1 MKKLLAGLLVF
12 CLVLSPQI
20 VAAAAGQEVTP
31 LIVLQ
36 GYSGP
41 RLDDAQTGEQV
52 WGLDF
57 DAVGERILDAIPE
70 ILGTAGRT
78 FTGDTTALVDVL
90 GGILQETLEPV
101 LCNPDGTSKYDL
113 VPHIQTAE
121 QARVSTLRANGEES
135 LIAEKELVAMFEAQ
149 IGSENVFIFNF
160 DWRKGQI
167 AYADAID
174 NFIGQV
180 KALTGAKQVD
190 IFGLSHGGQ
199 CGASYLYQYGWKGDV
214 RKAMLDSPAIGG
226 TSLVGDLLLGKP
238 LDIDYATILQF
249 VELGLGT
256 EDEFEGL
263 LRYIGFNNLNAVV
276 SDLCERYVV
285 DIIQNIP
292 SIWDFCPL
300 DVYEEAKAKRL
311 DPVENAELIAQSDDF
326 HYGILQNIR
335 EGLARTQNTGTKIAI
350 VTKYGFE
357 NVTGSNVNSDYII
370 DTTLSSGAKC
380 TPFDAIFPEN
390 YTQSGKSCTDKG
402 HLHISPERNID
413 ASYAYLPDNTWFVK
427 GQFHGMY
434 VFDPYTVSLLQTFYF
449 TDTLENIFS
458 DPEFPQFNATHNPV
472 DSLFVRFDAT
482 SPGYHS
488 GSDGTVL
495 FYNLSEQYEIA
506 IRRVEVIG
514 APFSVSTRFTER
526 IAPGESGGVTL
537 SAHDISDCEKPF
549 TLRVTYTLFN
559 PQLLLKTEDFVF
571 TPLTSADTEQFPYL
585 LLSTPETPNK
595 SIQTPAAATTEEPET
610 TTPSNDAQDA
620 ADVSDTPKT
629 AANIPGTGGT
639 KLWSVLLWSIPVTA
653 TVAFVS
659 PALRSRKRRDNK

>member
-1 MKKLLAGLLVF
+1 MKKLKQVLACVLALCLLAIPPVT
-12 CLVLSPQI
+12 
-20 VAAAAGQEVTP
+20 AAAENTATP

-41 RLDDAQTGEQV
+41 RLDDAATGEQV

-57 DAVGERILDAIPE
+57 DAVGQRILDALPD
-70 ILGTAGRT
+70 ILGTAGET
-78 FTGDTTALVDVL
+78 FTGDTTALVDIL
-90 GGILQETLEPV
+90 GGIVQETLEPV

-113 VPHIQTAE
+113 VPHIQTAQ
-121 QARVSTLRANGEES
+121 QARVSTLRANGEEG
-135 LIAEKELVAMFEAQ
+135 LIAEKELVAMFEER

-160 DWRKGQI
+160 DWRKGQM

-174 NFIGQV
+174 DFIGQV
-180 KALTGAKQVD
+180 KALTGAQQVD
-190 IFGLSHGGQ
+190 LFGLSHGGQ

-226 TSLVGDLLLGKP
+226 TSLVGDLLLGNP

-256 EDEFEGL
+256 ESEFEGL
-263 LRYIGFNNLNAVV
+263 LRYIGFENLNAVV
-276 SDLCERYVV
+276 ADLCERYVV

-300 DVYEEAKAKRL
+300 SVYEEAKAKRL
-311 DPVENAELIAQSDDF
+311 DPLANAQLIEQSDAF
-326 HYGILQNIR
+326 HYGILQNMR
-335 EGLARTQNTGTKIAI
+335 AGLERAQNAGTEIAI

-357 NVTGSNVNSDYII
+357 NVTGSNINSDYII
-370 DTTLSSGAKC
+370 DTALSSGAYC
-380 TPFDAIFPEN
+380 APFDESFSDA
-390 YTQSGKSCTDKG
+390 YTQSGTACTNSG

-413 ASYAYLPDNTWFVK
+413 ATYAYLPDNTWFVR

-434 VFDPYTVSLLQTFYF
+434 VFDPYTVSLVQAFYF
-449 TDTLENIFS
+449 TDTLKNVFS
-458 DPEFPQFNATHNPV
+458 DPNFPQFNATHNPV

-488 GSDGTVL
+488 GADGNLL

-506 IRRVEVIG
+506 VRHVEVIG
-514 APFSVSTRFTER
+514 APFDVQTRIAQR
-526 IAPGESGGVTL
+526 IAPGESGGVTI
-537 SAHDISDCEKPF
+537 SAHDLAACEKPF

-571 TPLTSADTEQFPYL
+571 TPLTDGEARQFAYLIADTPQ
-585 LLSTPETPNK
+585 TPDI
-595 SIQTPAAATTEEPET
+595 SIQAQDRNATDEPET
-610 TTPSNDAQDA
+610 TAPATEPSTSAGSTP
-620 ADVSDTPKT
+620 ADSAED
-629 AANIPGTGGT
+629 IPGTGG
-639 KLWSVLLWSIPVTA
+639 VERFAMLLWVIPVA
-653 TVAFVS
+653 GAVAVVT
-659 PALRSRKRRDNK
+659 PAARSRKRR

>member
-1 MKKLLAGLLVF
+1 MKKLKQVLACVLALCLLAIPPVT
-12 CLVLSPQI
+12 
-20 VAAAAGQEVTP
+20 AAAENTATP

-41 RLDDAQTGEQV
+41 RLDDAATGEQV

-57 DAVGERILDAIPE
+57 DAVGQRILDALPD
-70 ILGTAGRT
+70 ILGTAGET
-78 FTGDTTALVDVL
+78 FTGDTTALVDIL
-90 GGILQETLEPV
+90 GGIVQETLEPV

-113 VPHIQTAE
+113 VPHIQTAQ
-121 QARVSTLRANGEES
+121 QARVSTLRANGEEG
-135 LIAEKELVAMFEAQ
+135 LIAEKELVAMFEER

-160 DWRKGQI
+160 DWRKGQM

-174 NFIGQV
+174 DFIGQV
-180 KALTGAKQVD
+180 KALTGAQQVD
-190 IFGLSHGGQ
+190 LFGLSHGGQ

-226 TSLVGDLLLGKP
+226 TSLVGDLLLGNP

-256 EDEFEGL
+256 ESEFEGL
-263 LRYIGFNNLNAVV
+263 LRYIGFENLNAVV
-276 SDLCERYVV
+276 ADLCERYVV

-300 DVYEEAKAKRL
+300 SVYEEAKAKRL
-311 DPVENAELIAQSDDF
+311 DPLANAQLIEQSDAF
-326 HYGILQNIR
+326 HYGILQNMR
-335 EGLARTQNTGTKIAI
+335 AGLERAQNAGTEIAI

-357 NVTGSNVNSDYII
+357 NVTGSNINSDYII
-370 DTTLSSGAKC
+370 DTALSSGAYC
-380 TPFDAIFPEN
+380 APFDESFSDA
-390 YTQSGKSCTDKG
+390 YTQSGTACTNSG

-413 ASYAYLPDNTWFVK
+413 ATYAYLPDNTWFVR

-434 VFDPYTVSLLQTFYF
+434 VFDPYTVSLVQAFYF
-449 TDTLENIFS
+449 TDTLKNVFS
-458 DPEFPQFNATHNPV
+458 DPNFPQFNATHNPV

-488 GSDGTVL
+488 GADGNLL

-506 IRRVEVIG
+506 VRHVEVIG
-514 APFSVSTRFTER
+514 APFDVQTRIAQR
-526 IAPGESGGVTL
+526 IAPGESGGVTI
-537 SAHDISDCEKPF
+537 SAHDLAACEKPF

-571 TPLTSADTEQFPYL
+571 TPLTDGEARQFAYLIADTPQ
-585 LLSTPETPNK
+585 TPDI
-595 SIQTPAAATTEEPET
+595 SIQAQDRHATDEPET
-610 TTPSNDAQDA
+610 TAPATEPSTSAGSTP
-620 ADVSDTPKT
+620 ADSAED
-629 AANIPGTGGT
+629 IPGTGG
-639 KLWSVLLWSIPVTA
+639 VERFAMLLWVIPVA
-653 TVAFVS
+653 GAVAVVT
-659 PALRSRKRRDNK
+659 PAARSRKRR

>member
-1 MKKLLAGLLVF
+1 MKKVKRVLACVLAICLLGMPSVT
-12 CLVLSPQI
+12 
-20 VAAAAGQEVTP
+20 AAAANTTTP

-41 RLDDAQTGEQV
+41 RLDDATTGEQV

-57 DAVGERILDAIPE
+57 DAVGQRILDALPD
-70 ILGTAGRT
+70 ILGTTGDT

-90 GGILQETLEPV
+90 GGIVQETLEPV

-113 VPHIQTAE
+113 VPHIQTAQ
-121 QARVSTLRANGEES
+121 QACVCTLRMNGEEA
-135 LIAEKELVAMFEAQ
+135 LIAEKELVAMFEEC
-149 IGSENVFIFNF
+149 IGSNNVFIFNF
-160 DWRKGQI
+160 DWRKGQM

-174 NFIGQV
+174 DFIGQV

-190 IFGLSHGGQ
+190 LFGLSHGGQ

-226 TSLVGDLLLGKP
+226 TSLVGDLLLGNP
-238 LDIDYATILQF
+238 IDIDYATILQF

-256 EDEFEGL
+256 ESEFEGL
-263 LRYIGFNNLNAVV
+263 LRYIGFENLNAVV
-276 SDLCERYVV
+276 ADLFERYVV
-285 DIIQNIP
+285 DILQNIP

-311 DPVENAELIAQSDDF
+311 DTTVNAELIKQSDAF
-326 HYGILQNIR
+326 HYGILQNMR
-335 EGLARTQNTGTKIAI
+335 AGLERAQNAGTEIAI

-357 NVTGSNVNSDYII
+357 NVTGSNINSDYII
-370 DTTLSSGAKC
+370 DTALSSGAYC
-380 TPFDAIFPEN
+380 TPFDETFSDS
-390 YTQSGKSCTDKG
+390 YTQSGDACTNSG

-413 ASYAYLPDNTWFVK
+413 ASSAYLPDNTWFVK

-434 VFDPYTVSLLQTFYF
+434 VFDPYTVSLVQAFYF
-449 TDTLENIFS
+449 TDTLKDVFS
-458 DPEFPQFNATHNPV
+458 DPNFPQFNATHNPV

-488 GSDGTVL
+488 GADGNLL

-506 IRRVEVIG
+506 VRHVEVIG
-514 APFSVSTRFTER
+514 APFEVETRITQR
-526 IAPGESGGVTL
+526 IAAGASGGVTI
-537 SAHDISDCEKPF
+537 SAHDLAACEKPF

-571 TPLTSADTEQFPYL
+571 TPLTDGEARQFAYLIADTPQ
-585 LLSTPETPNK
+585 TPDI
-595 SIQTPAAATTEEPET
+595 SIQSPNRGTTTDEPET
-610 TTPSNDAQDA
+610 TAPAAEPSTNAGNTQAEA
-620 ADVSDTPKT
+620 AED
-629 AANIPGTGGT
+629 IPGTGGT
-639 KLWSVLLWSIPVTA
+639 KLWSLLLWAIPVA
-653 TVAFVS
+653 GAAAVVS
-659 PALRSRKRRDNK
+659 PAVRRRKHR

>member
-1 MKKLLAGLLVF
+1 MKKLKQVLA
-12 CLVLSPQI
+12 CVL
-20 VAAAAGQEVTP
+20 A

-41 RLDDAQTGEQV
+41 RLDDAATGEQV

-57 DAVGERILDAIPE
+57 DAVGQRILDALPD
-70 ILGTAGRT
+70 ILGTAGET
-78 FTGDTTALVDVL
+78 FTGDTTALVDIL
-90 GGILQETLEPV
+90 GGIVQETLEPV

-113 VPHIQTAE
+113 VPHIQTAQ
-121 QARVSTLRANGEES
+121 QARVSTLRANVEEG
-135 LIAEKELVAMFEAQ
+135 LIAEKELVAMFEER

-160 DWRKGQI
+160 DWRKGQM

-174 NFIGQV
+174 DFIGQV
-180 KALTGAKQVD
+180 KALTGAQQVD
-190 IFGLSHGGQ
+190 LFGLSHGGQ

-226 TSLVGDLLLGKP
+226 TSLVGDLLLGNP

-256 EDEFEGL
+256 ESEFEGL
-263 LRYIGFNNLNAVV
+263 LRYIGFENLNAVV
-276 SDLCERYVV
+276 TDLCERYVV

-311 DPVENAELIAQSDDF
+311 DTTINAELIKQSDAF
-326 HYGILQNIR
+326 HYGILQNMR
-335 EGLARTQNTGTKIAI
+335 AGLERAQNAGTEIAI

-357 NVTGSNVNSDYII
+357 NVTGSNINSDYII
-370 DTTLSSGAKC
+370 DTALSSGAYC
-380 TPFDAIFPEN
+380 APFDESFSDA
-390 YTQSGKSCTDKG
+390 YTQSGTACKNSG

-413 ASYAYLPDNTWFVK
+413 ATYAYLPDNTWFVR

-434 VFDPYTVSLLQTFYF
+434 VFDPYTVSLVQAFYF
-449 TDTLENIFS
+449 TDTLKNVFS
-458 DPEFPQFNATHNPV
+458 DPNFPQFNATHNPV

-488 GSDGTVL
+488 GADGNLL

-506 IRRVEVIG
+506 VRHVEVIG
-514 APFSVSTRFTER
+514 APFDVQTRIAQR
-526 IAPGESGGVTL
+526 IAPGESGGVTI
-537 SAHDISDCEKPF
+537 SAHDLAACEKPF

-571 TPLTSADTEQFPYL
+571 TPLTDGEARQFAYLIADTPQ
-585 LLSTPETPNK
+585 TPDI
-595 SIQTPAAATTEEPET
+595 SIQAQDRDATDEPET
-610 TTPSNDAQDA
+610 TAPATEPSASAGSTP
-620 ADVSDTPKT
+620 ADSAED
-629 AANIPGTGGT
+629 IPGTGG
-639 KLWSVLLWSIPVTA
+639 VERFAMLLWVIPVA
-653 TVAFVS
+653 GAVAVVT
-659 PALRSRKRRDNK
+659 PAARSRKRR